1 MIGLSRFTG
10 VVPLSLS
17 MLGGVLAVPCLPTL
31 LSRYGVVAVASA
43 LLAAAWRWRPCR
55 LPAFFALGFAW
66 ATVHG
71 SLVMEA
77 RLPDELHGKNVLV
90 TGRIDGLPVAR
101 PDATRFVLRIE
112 RAELDGQP
120 LDLHGKLRLSW
131 HRARLSLPACSRWRL
146 VLRLKRPRGLVN
158 PGGIDSERVALTSR
172 IVATGY
178 VRDAAENAMLSASG
192 LCVDGW
198 RENLSARIA
207 ARVTDRRD
215 AASLRAFAVGD
226 TRGLDNHDWEI
237 ARANGIPHL
246 IAISGFHVGVAAIG
260 GVWMAQLLYALW
272 PMLALRIPAPIAK
285 AVMALLVATGYGLL
299 AGLGVATVRTLLM
312 IAVIAWA
319 RCARRQLDGAVSL
332 AIALIAMLALD
343 PLSVLTA
350 GFWLSFVGVALLMF
364 CLKTRQG
371 GWRESAR
378 ELCSAQCVMTIA
390 LLPLTMWF
398 FGEASLIGA
407 LSNLLAIPLV
417 SLLVVPGALLSMV
430 LLVLCPPLAT
440 PLLWLLGRLMH
451 GQWWVFEQLARLP
464 GAHWY
469 LPQVRPLALLLA
481 LIGAVWIFSPR
492 GVPLRVL
499 GILLFLPLLFPPLS
513 RPAQGAFEV
522 WMLDVGQG
530 LAILLRTRHHTL
542 VYDTGAGYSSDFNM
556 GDAVV
561 LPSIRALGWN
571 RLDRLVISH
580 ADNDHAGGADAVMRA
595 FPDAIVTTG
604 EPERLPGVAP
614 CEAGE
619 SWTWDGVR
627 LSLIQPSAGSGSS
640 GNDRSCVL
648 LIEGGGGALVLAGD
662 ISAKVEARL
671 LDRFPLASPTVLLAS
686 HHGSRTSSSER
697 FIAAARP
704 SLALV
709 SAGWRNRFGHPHP
722 IVVARY
728 AAAGVLLLNTAD
740 TGAVRVDFP
749 ADAEPYVAARWRQV
763 RRRYWRE

>member
-1 MIGLSRFTG
+1 MISLLRFTG

-17 MLGGVLAVPCLPTL
+17 MLGGALAVPCSPTL
-31 LSRYGVVAVASA
+31 LSRYGVVAVGLT
-43 LLAAAWRWRPCR
+43 LLMLAWRWHLCR

-66 ATVHG
+66 ATIHG
-71 SLVMEA
+71 SLAMEA

-90 TGRIDGLPVAR
+90 IGRIDGLPVVQ
-101 PDATRFVLRIE
+101 PDATRFVLQIE
-112 RAELDGQP
+112 QAELDGQA

-131 HRARLSLPACSRWRL
+131 HRTSMSLPACSRWQL
-146 VLRLKRPRGLVN
+146 TVRLKRPRGLVN
-158 PGGIDSERVALTSR
+158 PGGIDSERVALTNR
-172 IVATGY
+172 IVANGY
-178 VRDAAENAMLSASG
+178 VREDTANIALADSST
-192 LCVDGW
+192 CVDGW
-198 RENLSARIA
+198 RENLSKRIA
-207 ARVTDRRD
+207 DRVADRRD

-260 GVWMAQLLYALW
+260 GVWLAQLLYVLW
-272 PMLALRIPAPIAK
+272 PTLALRIPVPIAK
-285 AVMALLVATGYGLL
+285 AVMALLVASGYGLL

-319 RCARRQLDGAVSL
+319 RCSRRQLDGAVSL

-364 CLKTRQG
+364 CLKARED
-371 GWRESAR
+371 GWREFVR
-378 ELCSAQCVMTIA
+378 ELCSAQCLMTIS

-407 LSNLLAIPLV
+407 LSNLLAIPVV
-417 SLLVVPGALLSMV
+417 SLIVVPGVLLSMV

-440 PLLWLLGRLMH
+440 PLLWLLAGLMH

-481 LIGAVWIFSPR
+481 LIGAIWIFSPR

-499 GILLFLPLLFPPLS
+499 GALLFLPLLFPQLS
-513 RPAQGAFEV
+513 RPRQGAFEV

-530 LAILLRTRHHTL
+530 LAILLRTQHHTL
-542 VYDTGAGYSSDFNM
+542 VYDTGAGYSPDFNM

-561 LPSIRALGWN
+561 LPSIRALGWS
-571 RLDRLVISH
+571 RLDRLIVSH
-580 ADNDHAGGADAVMRA
+580 GDNDHAGGAQAVMHA
-595 FPDAIVTTG
+595 FATAIVTAG
-604 EPERLPGVAP
+604 EPERVPGAGL
-614 CEAGE
+614 CEPGE
-619 SWTWDGVR
+619 SWLWDDVR
-627 LSLIQPSAGSGSS
+627 FSLIQPPSGADSS

-648 LIEGGGGALVLAGD
+648 LVEGQGGALLLAGD

-671 LDRFPLASPTVLLAS
+671 LDRFPRALPTVLLAS

-697 FIAAARP
+697 FIAAVRP

-722 IVVARY
+722 LVTARY

-740 TGAVRVDFP
+740 MGAVHVDFP
-749 ADAEPYVAARWRQV
+749 ADAAPHVAARWRQV

>member
-17 MLGGVLAVPCLPTL
+17 MLGGVVAVPCLPVL
-31 LSRYGVVAVASA
+31 FPRWGVVVAVLVLS
-43 LLAAAWRWRPCR
+43 AAAFRWRACR

-66 ATVHG
+66 ATIQG
-71 SLVMEA
+71 ALAMDA
-77 RLPDELHGKNVLV
+77 RLPDAWQGRDVLV
-90 TGRIDGLPVAR
+90 IGRIDNLPVAQ
-101 PDATRFVLRIE
+101 PGATRFVLHIE
-112 RAELDGQP
+112 RAELDSHL

-131 HRARLSLPACSRWRL
+131 HKKDLDLPACSRWQM

-158 PGGIDSERVALTSR
+158 PGGIDGERVALTKR

-178 VRDAAENAMLSASG
+178 VREDPRNQRLAASG
-192 LCVDGW
+192 ICVDGW
-198 RENLSARIA
+198 RQHLSDGIAERIS
-207 ARVTDRRD
+207 DRRD

-260 GVWMAQLLYALW
+260 GVWLVQLVYALW
-272 PMLALRIPAPIAK
+272 PTLALRLPAPIAK
-285 AVMALLVATGYGLL
+285 AVTALLVACGYGVL

-319 RCARRQLDGAVSL
+319 RCTRRQLDAAASL
-332 AIALIAMLALD
+332 AMALIVMLLLD
-343 PLSVLTA
+343 PLSVLAA

-364 CLKTRQG
+364 CLKTRQD
-371 GWRESAR
+371 GWRGFVR
-378 ELCSAQCVMTIA
+378 ELCSAQLLTTVS

-398 FGEASLIGA
+398 FGEASLVGA
-407 LSNLLAIPLV
+407 LSNVFAIPLV
-417 SLLVVPGALLSMV
+417 SLLVVPGVLLSMV

-440 PLLWLLGRLMH
+440 PLLWLLAGLMH
-451 GQWWVFEQLARLP
+451 GQWWVFEQLAQLP

-481 LIGAVWIFSPR
+481 LTGAVWMFSPR
-492 GVPLRVL
+492 GVPLRAL
-499 GILLFLPLLFPPLS
+499 GALLFLPLLYPPLS

-522 WMLDVGQG
+522 WVLDVGQG
-530 LAILLRTRHHTL
+530 LAILLRTQHHTL
-542 VYDTGAGYSSDFNM
+542 LYDTGPSHSIDFNM

-561 LPSIRALGWN
+561 LPSMRALGWS
-571 RLDRLVISH
+571 RLDRLIISH
-580 ADNDHAGGADAVMRA
+580 ADNDHAGGARAVMRA

-604 EPERLPGVAP
+604 EPARLPGVMP
-614 CEAGE
+614 CEPGE
-619 SWTWDGVR
+619 SWLWDSVR
-627 LSLIQPSAGSGSS
+627 LSLIQPASPADSS

-648 LIEGGGGALVLAGD
+648 LVEGRGGSLVLGGD
-662 ISAKVEARL
+662 ISAKVEASL
-671 LDRFPLASPTVLLAS
+671 LDRFPLALPTVLLAP

-697 FIAAARP
+697 FIAAIRP

-722 IVVARY
+722 LVLARY
-728 AAAGVLLLNTAD
+728 KAAGVFLLNTAD
-740 TGAVRVDFP
+740 TGAIRVDFP
-749 ADAEPYVAARWRQV
+749 ADAPPYVAARWREV
-763 RRRYWRE
+763 RPRYWRE

>member
-17 MLGGVLAVPCLPTL
+17 MLGGAIAVACLPAL
-31 LSRYGVVAVASA
+31 LSRYSIAAVALA
-43 LLAAAWRWRPCR
+43 LLVLAWRWRLCR

-66 ATVHG
+66 ATIQG
-71 SLVMEA
+71 SLAMDA
-77 RLPDELHGKNVLV
+77 RLPDALHGKNVLV
-90 TGRIDGLPVAR
+90 TGHVDGLPAVR

-112 RAELDGQP
+112 QAELDGQP
-120 LDLHGKLRLSW
+120 LDLRGKLRLSW
-131 HRARLSLPACSRWRL
+131 HRPRLNLPACSRWQL
-146 VLRLKRPRGLVN
+146 MLRLKRPRGLIN

-178 VRDAAENAMLSASG
+178 VREDDANTMLADSG
-192 LCVDGW
+192 ACVDGW
-198 RENLSARIA
+198 RESLSQRIA
-207 ARVTDRRD
+207 ERVADRRD

-260 GVWMAQLLYALW
+260 GVWLAQLLYLLW
-272 PMLALRIPAPIAK
+272 PALGLHIPAPIAK
-285 AVMALLVATGYGLL
+285 AVMALLVAAGYGVL

-319 RCARRQLDGAVSL
+319 RCLRRQPDAAVSL
-332 AIALIAMLALD
+332 AIALIAMLLLD

-371 GWRESAR
+371 GWRDFIR
-378 ELCSAQCVMTIA
+378 ELCSAQWLMTIS

-398 FGEASLIGA
+398 FGEASLVGA
-407 LSNLLAIPLV
+407 LSNLLAIPVV
-417 SLLVVPGALLSMV
+417 SLLVVPGVLLSMV

-440 PLLWLLGRLMH
+440 PLLWLLAGLMH
-451 GQWWVFEQLARLP
+451 GQWWVFEQLAQLP

-469 LPQVRPLALLLA
+469 LPQVRPLALLCA
-481 LIGAVWIFSPR
+481 LSGAVWMFSPR
-492 GVPLRVL
+492 GVPLRIL
-499 GILLFLPLLFPPLS
+499 GALLFLPLLFPSLS
-513 RPAQGAFEV
+513 RPRQGAFEM

-530 LAILLRTRHHTL
+530 LAILLRTQHRTL
-542 VYDTGAGYSSDFNM
+542 VYDTGAGYSADFNM

-561 LPSIRALGWN
+561 LPSMRALGWN
-571 RLDRLVISH
+571 RLDRLIVSH
-580 ADNDHAGGADAVMRA
+580 ADNDHAGGAQAVMRA
-595 FPDAIVTTG
+595 FPEAVATTG
-604 EPERLPGVAP
+604 EPERLPGLAR
-614 CEAGE
+614 CEPGE
-619 SWTWDGVR
+619 SWIWDDVR
-627 LSLIQPSAGSGSS
+627 FSLIQPPSSPGSS
-640 GNDRSCVL
+640 NNDRSCVL
-648 LIEGGGGALVLAGD
+648 LVEGRGGSLVIGGD

-671 LDRFPLASPTVLLAS
+671 LDRFPLSSTTVLLAP
-686 HHGSRTSSSER
+686 HHGSRSSSSER
-697 FIAAARP
+697 FIAGVRP

-709 SAGWRNRFGHPHP
+709 SAGWRSRFGHPHP
-722 IVVARY
+722 LVVERY
-728 AAAGVLLLNTAD
+728 GAAGVPLLNTAD

-749 ADAEPYVAARWRQV
+749 SDAEPHVAARWRQI
-763 RRRYWRE
+763 RRPYWRE